1 MNANKKNLWITSNID
16 DGKLEYY
23 FVLLAILMVI
33 DNFYL
38 IYISKGYKYNDFPDT
53 ASSSGENL
61 IQEIESPIIKHG
73 NLQNDDDDES

>member
-1 MNANKKNLWITSNID
+1 MNANKNNLWITTNVD

-23 FVLLAILMVI
+23 FVLLAILMVV

-53 ASSSGENL
+53 ASRGENP
-61 IQEIESPIIKHG
+61 IEIESPIIKRS
-73 NLQNDDDDES
+73 NLQDES